1 VADGAGLRPFRV
13 AGARRP
19 ALPGGVAALPGS
31 ASASASAGVA
41 AAHEHFP
48 AGGLGA
54 SLGQAMR
61 AAAEGAGLASA
72 QRART
77 PGSDAVRAFVGGP
90 FPNVAR
96 APQSTDPPDPA
107 PDSAP
112 AGGPGVAAGEGEAVE
127 GDAGGEGPAGAGERF
142 ESGDGPS

>member
-1 VADGAGLRPFRV
+1 
-13 AGARRP
+13 
-19 ALPGGVAALPGS
+19 LPGS
-31 ASASASAGVA
+31 ASVAAGSPASASAGVD

-107 PDSAP
+107 PDSP
-112 AGGPGVAAGEGEAVE
+112 AGAGPGVAAGEGEAGE
-127 GDAGGEGPAGAGERF
+127 GEASGEGPAAADERSEPGE
-142 ESGDGPS
+142 GPS